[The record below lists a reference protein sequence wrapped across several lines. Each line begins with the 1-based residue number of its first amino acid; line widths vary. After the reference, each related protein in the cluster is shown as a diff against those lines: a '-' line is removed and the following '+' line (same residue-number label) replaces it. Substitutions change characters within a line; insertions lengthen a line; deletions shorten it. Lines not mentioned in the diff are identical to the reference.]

1 MGVRDA
7 GLQDSGELVSIVIIG
22 IVLNG
27 VASCSARSLASLAR
41 SHSVACCCAELSL
54 NRPRGLNPGRSQRK
68 GDFTELFLSSHIQ
81 LIIDSDTI
89 IF

>member
-27 VASCSARSLASLAR
+27 VASCSARSLASLAQCGLLLR
-41 SHSVACCCAELSL
+41 RIIIEPAAGLE
-54 NRPRGLNPGRSQRK
+54 PRTFPEEGGFHRTVFK
-68 GDFTELFLSSHIQ
+68 FTPPVNN
-81 LIIDSDTI
+81 
-89 IF
+89 